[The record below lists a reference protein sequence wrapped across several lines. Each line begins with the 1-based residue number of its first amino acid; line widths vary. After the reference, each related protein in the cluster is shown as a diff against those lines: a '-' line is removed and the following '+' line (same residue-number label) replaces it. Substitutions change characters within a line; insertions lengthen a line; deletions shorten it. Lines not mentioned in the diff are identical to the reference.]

1 MEPEPIPPT
10 NPSLRLPGLPTSSRS
25 RPSALLSATPSS
37 QQNSSATSTNQ
48 NVINDDQP
56 ISPRPEDLK
65 PMGNVMKARLYSYGG
80 SNSMQ
85 VAQRASGLGT
95 RPLFK
100 KENSTRPPTDVG
112 YSNSKIDEP
121 WGAYPNASSQKQQQ
135 QQQQQRQRRTNNN
148 NKNGSFIAR
157 RPSPSGKSMQSA
169 NLYSKRGGRR
179 LRSDR
184 STTDDRDDGRTDGTD
199 RNDNLHASLS
209 AVTFAS
215 NLEETINGPEY
226 NGGLNVPYG
235 MADSNPDAALLTYNN
250 AQFES
255 YKEEEE
261 ENKTGGQKGE
271 HKSTTRGDLLR
282 QAQNFKTFMEI
293 MEEHP
298 LYEMPYGDSFLYLK
312 SRSGST

>member
-37 QQNSSATSTNQ
+37 QQNIFSATSTNQ

-135 QQQQQRQRRTNNN
+135 QQQRQRRTNNN

-215 NLEETINGPEY
+215 NLAETINGPEY

>member
-37 QQNSSATSTNQ
+37 QQNSSTATSTNQ

-121 WGAYPNASSQKQQQ
+121 WGAYPNASSQKQ

>member
-37 QQNSSATSTNQ
+37 QQNSFSATSTNQ

-121 WGAYPNASSQKQQQ
+121 WGAYPNASSQKQ

>member
-37 QQNSSATSTNQ
+37 QQNIFSTATSTNQ

-121 WGAYPNASSQKQQQ
+121 WGAYPNASSQKQ

>member
-37 QQNSSATSTNQ
+37 QQNSFTATSTNQ

-135 QQQQQRQRRTNNN
+135 QQQRQRRTNNN

-215 NLEETINGPEY
+215 NLAETINGPEY

>member
-37 QQNSSATSTNQ
+37 QQNSTTATSTNQ

-121 WGAYPNASSQKQQQ
+121 WGAYPNASSQKQ

>member
-37 QQNSSATSTNQ
+37 QQNSFTATSTNQ

-121 WGAYPNASSQKQQQ
+121 WGAYPNASSQKQ

>member
-37 QQNSSATSTNQ
+37 QQNITTATSTNQ

-121 WGAYPNASSQKQQQ
+121 WGAYPNASSQKQ

>member
-10 NPSLRLPGLPTSSRS
+10 NSSLRLPGLPTSSRS

-37 QQNSSATSTNQ
+37 QQNSSTATSTNQ

-121 WGAYPNASSQKQQQ
+121 WGAYPNASSQKQ

>member
-37 QQNSSATSTNQ
+37 QQNILSATSTNQ

-121 WGAYPNASSQKQQQ
+121 WGAYPNASSQKQ

>member
-37 QQNSSATSTNQ
+37 QQNIFSATSTNQ

-121 WGAYPNASSQKQQQ
+121 WGAYPNASSQKQ

>member
-37 QQNSSATSTNQ
+37 QQNITTATSTNQ

-135 QQQQQRQRRTNNN
+135 QQQRQRRTNNN

-215 NLEETINGPEY
+215 NLAETINGPEY

>member
-37 QQNSSATSTNQ
+37 QQNSSTATSTNQ

-121 WGAYPNASSQKQQQ
+121 WGAYPNASSQKKQ

>member
-37 QQNSSATSTNQ
+37 QQNSCSATSTNQ

-121 WGAYPNASSQKQQQ
+121 WGAYPNASSQKQ

>member
-25 RPSALLSATPSS
+25 RPSALLSATPST
-37 QQNSSATSTNQ
+37 ATSTNQ

-135 QQQQQRQRRTNNN
+135 QQQRQRRTNNN

-215 NLEETINGPEY
+215 NLAETINGPEY